1 MSSPERNEIELTFG
15 SDIGYLDLVQEI
27 ADSISRMAGFSA
39 DDLYWIGLSVREA
52 VTNAIQHG
60 NKQDPD
66 KRVHIVFHLEAD
78 RIKIVVRD
86 QGQGIKDSD
95 IPDPLDP
102 ENLLKPRGRGIFFV
116 RSFMDNV
123 RFRVRPEVGHEV
135 IMEKLRGTKNQGEEN
150 ENRNS
155 NRE

>member
-15 SDIGYLDLVQEI
+15 SDIAFLDLVQEI
-27 ADSISRMAGFSA
+27 SDSISRMAGFSA

-60 NKQDPD
+60 NQQDPE
-66 KRVHIVFHLEAD
+66 KRVRIAFRMGVD
-78 RIKIVVRD
+78 RISIVVRD
-86 QGQGIKDSD
+86 QGRGIKETD

-123 RFRVRPEVGHEV
+123 RFHVCPEGGHDIVSDRVC
-135 IMEKLRGTKNQGEEN
+135 LRTMKWQASACC
-150 ENRNS
+150 R
-155 NRE
+155 